1 MAANRREA
9 PHACVTVITGIG
21 GLRSN
26 NTISDCDVDKDTSNK
41 ATDAF
46 RQDANTSAA
55 EESLSDALNGLEQI
69 LESRKTAPSKAGNSG
84 ESKPTAASEDSQ
96 YTVPLLHDVVVPGSD
111 SSVGQDNEPNSVEAQ
126 APNLDDDEACR
137 KLAERLANEIEVI
150 VQARVEAAVHEAAV
164 DIREQV
170 RNHLEIMLPE
180 IIEELYALGR
190 RQGD

>member
-1 MAANRREA
+1 M
-9 PHACVTVITGIG
+9 ITGIG

-26 NTISDCDVDKDTSNK
+26 NTNSDCDVDKDTSNK

-111 SSVGQDNEPNSVEAQ
+111 SSVGQDDEPKSVEAQ